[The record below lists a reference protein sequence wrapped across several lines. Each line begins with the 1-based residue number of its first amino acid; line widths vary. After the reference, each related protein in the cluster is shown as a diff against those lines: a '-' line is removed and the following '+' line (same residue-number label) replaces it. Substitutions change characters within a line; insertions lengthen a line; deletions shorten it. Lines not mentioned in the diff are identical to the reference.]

1 MLAIPTTELKFIGAL
16 LADKLQSDKE
26 FREFIERRI
35 AVQKKETARSGP
47 VKK

>member
-35 AVQKKETARSGP
+35 AVQKEKP
-47 VKK
+47 VKPAKTI